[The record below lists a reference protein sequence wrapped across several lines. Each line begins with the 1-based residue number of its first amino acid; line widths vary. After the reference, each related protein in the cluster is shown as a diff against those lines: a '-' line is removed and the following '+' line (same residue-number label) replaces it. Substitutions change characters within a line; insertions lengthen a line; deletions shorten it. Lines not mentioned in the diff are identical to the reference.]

1 MFRSS
6 RIFSQV
12 THRASSRRAS
22 SHQAS
27 SRRSL
32 LIGWL
37 AGVILALTLSGLSRP
52 AGAQLSNAQINGTV
66 RDATGAAVPN
76 AKVRLR
82 NVDTGVE
89 TSTATNADGVYI
101 IQQVLPGMYTLEG
114 SGAGFQSTRLKPFR
128 LVVNQA
134 TVIDVGL
141 TIGSANDSVTV
152 QAEGAEVESS
162 TAELGTVLTSQQIQD
177 LPTGRNTQGLMI
189 LTPGVSEIQTG
200 QSPIPSVNGQINRT
214 SIFLLD
220 GISDT
225 AEVYSSQALS
235 PIPETIDQFKVES
248 HNDSA
253 QLGGVLGGIIN
264 QTTKSGT
271 NEFHGQV
278 WEIEQNNFFN
288 AVNYFTPKGQVS
300 TALHDHVLGG
310 TIGGPVRIPRIYNGK
325 NRTFFF
331 FGYQYHKTGNHASN
345 IYQVPTAANLQG
357 DFSNLLQ
364 GANPTQ
370 LYNPFTTRPDPA
382 KPGQYIRDP
391 FVNNQIPASLLYAGY
406 QVYAK
411 ALIPQPVSIPGQTAY
426 NAINGQPTVEHDQS
440 VNIRIDHKFSDR
452 DTIFGR
458 YTGFYSPSTAGTFY
472 LPSLSSENYSRT
484 DVSAFGWVH
493 TFSANAILQVQFG
506 TTDTYSNNNTLYTGL
521 PKDFNSQVG
530 FSSNYV
536 APFITG
542 QTLVPG
548 IQIPGYFNTGE
559 TTNHNQP
566 ANDLHW
572 RASYSKLL
580 KNHLLQFGGEY
591 NKLGYSYTTG
601 QDATG
606 FSQTQTSNLESPAST
621 GNALA
626 SFVPDNVVR
635 HDVIESI
642 PWSTGEEGFYFQD
655 SWKALDNLVI
665 NMGLRYDRPFY
676 PSAGTNADNNNKIG
690 DMDYYNGTYI
700 LQALAPPCAQTGA
713 PPCINTPNGAL
724 PPNVLVS
731 STGKILK
738 DDTKN
743 IQPRFGLAYRPDAK
757 TAVRAAFG
765 IFFDDLSGTTQLARN
780 PIGSWPSLGYQ
791 AFYILN
797 YPSSTQATPTTTG
810 TNPLTST
817 LLPGPSPFTQGN
829 GFFFDPNWKNP
840 YSEQW
845 NLGIERQIA
854 ANLLFTVNYV
864 GSTSHRVDVGG
875 RYNVAP
881 TPGPGDPSLRFPF
894 PYMPIPFSFDR
905 SVGGSNYHA
914 LEVSLEKRY
923 SKGLALTVAYTYS
936 KSLDYGASGLFSIE
950 GFSVE
955 NPYNISRDYGP
966 SSFNIPHNLTVSWVY
981 QLPFGTGRQF
991 SSGNKIVDA
1000 VVGNWQ
1006 WNGIANIRSGQ
1017 NFNVTVNGD
1026 IANTGNFGYERPD
1039 VVGDYRHFHG
1049 TKTEWFNTKAFASP
1063 QPFTFGNGGR
1073 NLLRTQFV
1081 HVFNMGLFKQIPI
1094 HNGIYGELRAEA
1106 YNVFNTPILNA
1117 PDSELTDATFGQI
1130 TSAQAPRTMQIG
1142 ARIHF

>member
-1 MFRSS
+1 MLNRKKNS
-6 RIFSQV
+6 
-12 THRASSRRAS
+12 HRM
-22 SHQAS
+22 
-27 SRRSL
+27 
-32 LIGWL
+32 GWL
-37 AGVILALTLSGLSRP
+37 CATLLALGLFGDSRCE
-52 AGAQLSNAQINGTV
+52 AQLSNAQINGTV
-66 RDATGAAVPN
+66 HDATGAVVPN
-76 AKVRLR
+76 AKVVLR
-82 NVDTGVE
+82 NVDTGVA
-89 TSTATNADGVYI
+89 TPTMTNAAGVYI
-101 IQQVLPGMYTLEG
+101 IQQILPGLYTLEG
-114 SGAGFQSTRLKPFR
+114 SAAGFQSTKLKPFR

-134 TVIDVGL
+134 SVIDVSL
-141 TIGSANDSVTV
+141 TIGSSNESVTV

-235 PIPETIDQFKVES
+235 PLPETIDQFKVES

-278 WEIEQNNFFN
+278 WEIEQNNIFN
-288 AVNYFTPKGQVS
+288 AVNYFTPPGTVS
-300 TALHDHVLGG
+300 TGLHDHVFGAVF
-310 TIGGPVRIPRIYNGK
+310 GGPVWIPKLYKGR

-331 FGYQYHKTGNHASN
+331 VGYQYHENGSHASN
-345 IYQVPTAANLQG
+345 IYRVPTAANLQG

-364 GANPTQ
+364 GPNPTQ

-382 KPGQYIRDP
+382 NPGQYLRDP
-391 FVNNQIPASLLYAGY
+391 FPNNQIPANLLYTGY
-406 QVYAK
+406 TQVYAK
-411 ALIPQPVSIPGQTAY
+411 ALIPQPIVIPGQPAY
-426 NAINGQPTVEHDQS
+426 NAINGQPTLEHDQS
-440 VNIRIDHKFSDR
+440 VNVRIDHKFSDR

-458 YTGFYSPSTAGTFY
+458 YTGYYAPSTTGTDY
-472 LPSLSSENYSRT
+472 LPTLSSNNYTRT
-484 DVSAFGWVH
+484 DTSAFGWVH
-493 TFSANAILQVQFG
+493 TFGASAILQVQFG
-506 TTDTYSNNNTLYTGL
+506 STNFYTNNSTLYNGL
-521 PKDFNSQVG
+521 PSDFNSQVG
-530 FSSNYV
+530 FSDNYV
-536 APFITG
+536 APFVTG

-548 IQIPGYFNTGE
+548 IQVPGYFNTGE
-559 TTNHNQP
+559 TVSHNQP
-566 ANDLHW
+566 ADDLHW
-572 RASYSKLL
+572 RASFSKLF
-580 KNHLLQFGGEY
+580 KSHLIQFGGEY

-601 QDATG
+601 VSYTG
-606 FSQTQTSNLESPAST
+606 FSQTQTSNLEAPGST

-626 SFVPDNVVR
+626 SFLINVPDSVVR
-635 HDVIESI
+635 HDAIESI

-655 SWKALDNLVI
+655 SWKAFDNLVI
-665 NMGLRYDRPFY
+665 NMGMRYDRPFY
-676 PSAGTNADNNNKIG
+676 PSAGTSADNNNKIG

-713 PPCINTPNGAL
+713 PPCINTPGGVL
-724 PPNVLVS
+724 PAHVLVS
-731 STGKILK
+731 PTGKILT
-738 DDTKN
+738 DDKLN
-743 IQPRFGLAYRPDAK
+743 IQPRFGLAYRPDPK
-757 TAVRAAFG
+757 TAIRAAFG

-780 PIGSWPSLGYQ
+780 PIGSWPSLGSQ
-791 AFYILN
+791 SFYNLN
-797 YPSSTQATPTTTG
+797 YPSTTQATPNTTG
-810 TNPLTST
+810 TDPLTST

-829 GFFFDPNWKNP
+829 AYFFDPNWKNP

-845 NLGIERQIA
+845 NLGIERQLA
-854 ANLLFTVNYV
+854 ANLLATINYV

-881 TPGPGDPSLRFPF
+881 TPGPGDPSLRYPF

-905 SVGGSNYHA
+905 SVGGSNYNA

-923 SKGLALTVAYTYS
+923 SKGFALTVSYTYS

-955 NPYNISRDYGP
+955 NPYNITRDYAP

-981 QLPFGTGRQF
+981 QLPFGTGKQF

-1000 VVGNWQ
+1000 IVGNWQ
-1006 WNGIANIRSGQ
+1006 WNGIADIRSGQ
-1017 NFNVTVNGD
+1017 NFNLTVNGD

-1039 VVGDYRHFHG
+1039 VVGDFHHFHS
-1049 TKTEWFNTKAFASP
+1049 TRSEWFNTAAFAAP
-1063 QPFTFGNGGR
+1063 QPFTFGNAGR

-1094 HNGIYGELRAEA
+1094 HEGIYGELRAEA
-1106 YNVFNTPILNA
+1106 YNVFNTPILSA
-1117 PDSELTDATFGQI
+1117 PDSELTDQTFGQV
-1130 TSAQAPRTMQIG
+1130 TTAQAPRTMQIG

>member
-1 MFRSS
+1 MSQITGKSRS
-6 RIFSQV
+6 F
-12 THRASSRRAS
+12 TTWFCAA
-22 SHQAS
+22 ALFAA
-27 SRRSL
+27 SL
-32 LIGWL
+32 LG
-37 AGVILALTLSGLSRP
+37 ASTRCA
-52 AGAQLSNAQINGTV
+52 AQLSNAQINGTV
-66 RDATGAAVPN
+66 HDSTGAAIPN
-76 AKVRLR
+76 AKVVVKNLE
-82 NVDTGVE
+82 TGVE
-89 TSTATNADGVYI
+89 TPTVTNADGVYI
-101 IQQVLPGMYTLEG
+101 IQQILPGNYTLEG
-114 SGAGFQSTRLKPFR
+114 SAAGFQKTQLKPFR

-134 TVIDVGL
+134 SVIDITLAVGSS
-141 TIGSANDSVTV
+141 TQTVNV

-162 TAELGTVLTSQQIQD
+162 TAELGTVLTSQQVQD

-220 GISDT
+220 GVSDT

-235 PIPETIDQFKVES
+235 PIPETVDQFKVES

-271 NEFHGQV
+271 NELHGQV
-278 WEIEQNNFFN
+278 WEIEQNNIFN
-288 AVNYFTPKGQVS
+288 AVNYFTPPGTVS
-300 TALHDHVLGG
+300 TALHDHVAGG
-310 TIGGPVRIPRIYNGK
+310 VIGGPVWIPKLYNGK

-331 FGYQYHKTGNHASN
+331 FGYQYHTTGNHASN
-345 IYQVPTAANLQG
+345 IYRVPTAANLQG
-357 DFSNLLQ
+357 DFSDLLQ
-364 GANPTQ
+364 GSSPVQ

-382 KPGQYIRDP
+382 NPGQYLRDP
-391 FVNNQIPASLLYAGY
+391 FPNNQIPASLLYTGY
-406 QVYAK
+406 TQVYAK
-411 ALIPQPVSIPGQTAY
+411 ALIPQPIVIPGQPSY

-440 VNIRIDHKFSDR
+440 VNVRIDHKFSDR

-458 YTGFYSPSTAGTFY
+458 YTGYYSPSTAGTYY
-472 LPSLSSENYSRT
+472 LPSLSSDSYTRT
-484 DVSAFGWVH
+484 DTSAFGWVH
-493 TFSANAILQVQFG
+493 TFGASAILQVQFG
-506 TTDTYSNNNTLYTGL
+506 STNFYSNNNTLYSGL
-521 PKDFNSQVG
+521 PSDFNSQVG

-536 APFITG
+536 APFVTG
-542 QTLVPG
+542 QSLVPG
-548 IQIPGYFNTGE
+548 IQVPGYFNTGE
-559 TTNHNQP
+559 TVNHNQP

-601 QDATG
+601 QDVVG
-606 FSQTQTSNLESPAST
+606 FSQTQTSNLENPGNT
-621 GNALA
+621 GSALA
-626 SFVPDNVVR
+626 SFLINVPDNVVR
-635 HDVIESI
+635 HDAIESI

-665 NMGLRYDRPFY
+665 NVGLRYDRPFY
-676 PSAGTNADNNNKIG
+676 PSAGTNADNNNKMG

-700 LQALAPPCAQTGA
+700 LQALAPPCSQTGA
-713 PPCINTPNGAL
+713 PPCINTPGGVL
-724 PPNVLVS
+724 PAHVVVS
-731 STGKILK
+731 PTGKILK

-743 IQPRFGLAYRPDAK
+743 FQPRLGIAYRPDPK
-757 TAVRAAFG
+757 TAVRASFG
-765 IFFDDLSGTTQLARN
+765 MFFDDLSGTTQLARN
-780 PIGSWPSLGYQ
+780 PIGSWPSLGAQ
-791 AFYILN
+791 SFYNLN
-797 YPSSTQATPTTTG
+797 YPSSTQPTPTTTG
-810 TNPLTST
+810 TDPLTST
-817 LLPGPSPFTQGN
+817 LLPGPSPFTQGDEY
-829 GFFFDPNWKNP
+829 FFDPNWKNP

-845 NLGIERQIA
+845 NLGVERQFA
-854 ANLLFTVNYV
+854 GNLLLTVNYV
-864 GSTSHRVDVGG
+864 GSTSHRTDVGG

-914 LEVSLEKRY
+914 LEVSLEKRF
-923 SKGLALTVAYTYS
+923 SQGLALTVAYSYS

-950 GFSVE
+950 GYSVE
-955 NPYNISRDYGP
+955 NPYNISRDYAP

-981 QLPFGTGRQF
+981 QLPFGTGQRF
-991 SSGNKIVDA
+991 STGNKIVDA
-1000 VVGNWQ
+1000 VVGNWR
-1006 WNGIANIRSGQ
+1006 WNGIADIRSGQ
-1017 NFNVTVNGD
+1017 NFNITVNGD

-1039 VVGDYRHFHG
+1039 IVGNYRHFKS
-1049 TKTEWFNTKAFASP
+1049 TQAEWFNTKAFAAP
-1063 QPFTFGNGGR
+1063 QPFTFGDAGR

-1094 HNGIYGELRAEA
+1094 HEGIYGELRAEA

-1117 PDSELTDATFGQI
+1117 PDSELTDSTFGVV
-1130 TSAQAPRTMQIG
+1130 TSAQSPRTMQIG

>member
-1 MFRSS
+1 MLDRKKRFNS
-6 RIFSQV
+6 
-12 THRASSRRAS
+12 
-22 SHQAS
+22 
-27 SRRSL
+27 
-32 LIGWL
+32 IGWL
-37 AGVILALTLSGLSRP
+37 WAILLTIGFVVNSSRCE
-52 AGAQLSNAQINGTV
+52 AQLANAQINGTV
-66 RDATGAAVPN
+66 HDATGAVVPN
-76 AKVRLR
+76 AKVVLK
-82 NVDTGVE
+82 NVDTGVD
-89 TSTATNADGVYI
+89 TPTVTNAGGVYI
-101 IQQVLPGMYTLEG
+101 IQQVLPGIYTLEG
-114 SGAGFQSTRLKPFR
+114 SAAGFRSTNLKPFR

-134 TVIDVGL
+134 TVIDLTLTVG
-141 TIGSANDSVTV
+141 SSSESVTV
-152 QAEGAEVESS
+152 QAEGAGVESS
-162 TAELGTVLTSQQIQD
+162 TAELGTVLTATQIQD

-235 PIPETIDQFKVES
+235 PIPETVDQFKVES

-271 NEFHGQV
+271 NELHGQV
-278 WEIEQNNFFN
+278 WEIEQNSFFN
-288 AVNYFTPKGQVS
+288 AVNYFTPPGQVS
-300 TALHDHVLGG
+300 TALHDHVIGG
-310 TIGGPVRIPRIYNGK
+310 VIGGPVWIPKLYKGK

-331 FGYQYHKTGNHASN
+331 VGYQYHENGSHASN
-345 IYQVPTAANLQG
+345 IYRVPTQANLQG

-364 GANPTQ
+364 GPNPTQ

-382 KPGQYIRDP
+382 HPGQYLRDP
-391 FVNNQIPASLLYAGY
+391 FPNNQIDPKLLYRGY
-406 QVYAK
+406 QLYAK
-411 ALIPQPVSIPGQTAY
+411 TLIPQPVVIPGQPAY

-440 VNIRIDHKFSDR
+440 VNVRIDHKFSDR

-458 YTGFYSPSTAGTFY
+458 YTGYYSPSTAGTFY
-472 LPSLSSENYSRT
+472 LPTLSSNSYTRT
-484 DVSAFGWVH
+484 DTSAFGWVH
-493 TFSANAILQVQFG
+493 TFGANAILQVQFG
-506 TTDTYSNNNTLYTGL
+506 STNFYTNNDTLYTGL
-521 PKDFNSQVG
+521 SPDFNSQVG
-530 FSSNYV
+530 FSANYV
-536 APFITG
+536 APFVTG
-542 QTLVPG
+542 QSLVPG

-559 TTNHNQP
+559 TTSHNQP

-580 KNHLLQFGGEY
+580 RNHLIQFGGEY

-601 QDATG
+601 QDVTG
-606 FSQTQTSNLESPAST
+606 FSQTQTSNLEAPGST

-626 SFVPDNVVR
+626 SFLINVPDNVVR
-635 HDVIESI
+635 HDAIESI

-665 NMGLRYDRPFY
+665 NMGIRYDRPFY

-700 LQALAPPCAQTGA
+700 LQALAPPCSQTGA
-713 PPCINTPNGAL
+713 PPCINTPGGAL
-724 PPNVLVS
+724 PAHVVVS
-731 STGKILK
+731 PTGKILK
-738 DDTKN
+738 DDLLN
-743 IQPRFGLAYRPDAK
+743 IQPRFGIAYRPDPK

-780 PIGSWPSLGYQ
+780 PIGSWPSLGSQ
-791 AFYILN
+791 SFYNLN
-797 YPSSTQATPTTTG
+797 YPSSSQATPTTTG
-810 TNPLTST
+810 TDPLTST

-829 GFFFDPNWKNP
+829 AYFFDPNWKNP

-845 NLGIERQIA
+845 NLGIERQLS
-854 ANLLFTVNYV
+854 ANLLATINYV

-881 TPGPGDPSLRFPF
+881 TPGPGDPSLRYPF

-905 SVGGSNYHA
+905 SVGGSNYNA

-923 SKGLALTVAYTYS
+923 SRGLALTVSYTYS
-936 KSLDYGASGLFSIE
+936 KSLDYGSSGLFSIE

-955 NPYNISRDYGP
+955 NPYNIGPDYAP

-1006 WNGIANIRSGQ
+1006 WNGIADIRSGQ
-1017 NFNVTVNGD
+1017 NFNLTVNGD
-1026 IANTGNFGYERPD
+1026 IANTGNFGYERPE
-1039 VVGDYRHFHG
+1039 VIGDFHHFNS
-1049 TKTEWFNTKAFASP
+1049 TKAEWFNTAAFAAP
-1063 QPFTFGNGGR
+1063 QPFTFGNAGR
-1073 NLLRTQFV
+1073 DLLRTQFV
-1081 HVFNMGLFKQIPI
+1081 HVFNMGLFKQIPF
-1094 HNGIYGELRAEA
+1094 HEGIYGELRAEA
-1106 YNVFNTPILNA
+1106 YNVFNTPIFNA
-1117 PDSELTDATFGQI
+1117 PDSEFTDGTFGQV

>member
-1 MFRSS
+1 MFDVKKRLNS
-6 RIFSQV
+6 
-12 THRASSRRAS
+12 
-22 SHQAS
+22 
-27 SRRSL
+27 
-32 LIGWL
+32 IGWL
-37 AGVILALTLSGLSRP
+37 WAILLTIGFVVNSSRCE
-52 AGAQLSNAQINGTV
+52 AQLANAQINGTV
-66 RDATGAAVPN
+66 HDATGAVVPN
-76 AKVRLR
+76 AKVVLK

-89 TSTATNADGVYI
+89 TPTVTNAGGVYI
-101 IQQVLPGMYTLEG
+101 IQQVLPGIYTLEG
-114 SGAGFQSTRLKPFR
+114 SAAGFRSTNLKPFR

-134 TVIDVGL
+134 TVIDLTLTVG
-141 TIGSANDSVTV
+141 SSSESVTV
-152 QAEGAEVESS
+152 QAEGTGVESS
-162 TAELGTVLTSQQIQD
+162 TAELGTVLTATQIQD

-235 PIPETIDQFKVES
+235 PIPETVDQFKVES

-271 NEFHGQV
+271 NELHGQV
-278 WEIEQNNFFN
+278 WEIEQNSFFN
-288 AVNYFTPKGQVS
+288 AVNYFTPPGQVS
-300 TALHDHVLGG
+300 TALHDHVIGG
-310 TIGGPVRIPRIYNGK
+310 VIGGPVWIPKVYKGK

-331 FGYQYHKTGNHASN
+331 FGYQYHENGSHASN
-345 IYQVPTAANLQG
+345 IYRVPTQANLQG

-364 GANPTQ
+364 GPNPTQ

-382 KPGQYIRDP
+382 HPGQYLRDP
-391 FVNNQIPASLLYAGY
+391 FPKNQIDPKLLYPGY
-406 QVYAK
+406 QLYAK
-411 ALIPQPVSIPGQTAY
+411 TLIPQPIVIPGQPAY

-440 VNIRIDHKFSDR
+440 VNVRIDHKFSDR

-458 YTGFYSPSTAGTFY
+458 YTGYYSPSTAGTFY
-472 LPSLSSENYSRT
+472 LPTLSSNSYTRT
-484 DVSAFGWVH
+484 DTSAFGWVH
-493 TFSANAILQVQFG
+493 TFGASAILQVQFG
-506 TTDTYSNNNTLYTGL
+506 STNFYTNNDTLYTGL
-521 PKDFNSQVG
+521 SPDFNSQVG
-530 FSSNYV
+530 FSANYV
-536 APFITG
+536 APFVTG
-542 QTLVPG
+542 QSLVPG

-559 TTNHNQP
+559 TASHNQP

-580 KNHLLQFGGEY
+580 RNHLIQFGGEY

-601 QDATG
+601 QDVTG
-606 FSQTQTSNLESPAST
+606 FSQTQTSNLEAPGST

-626 SFVPDNVVR
+626 SFLINVPDNVVR
-635 HDVIESI
+635 HDAIESI

-665 NMGLRYDRPFY
+665 NMGIRYDRPFY

-700 LQALAPPCAQTGA
+700 LQALAPPCSQTGA
-713 PPCINTPNGAL
+713 PPCINTPGGAL
-724 PPNVLVS
+724 PAHVVVS
-731 STGKILK
+731 PTGKILK
-738 DDTKN
+738 DDLLN
-743 IQPRFGLAYRPDAK
+743 IQPRFGIAYRPDPK

-780 PIGSWPSLGYQ
+780 PIGSWPSLGSQ
-791 AFYILN
+791 SFYNLN
-797 YPSSTQATPTTTG
+797 YPSSSQATPTTTG
-810 TNPLTST
+810 TDPLTST

-829 GFFFDPNWKNP
+829 AYFFDPNWKNP

-845 NLGIERQIA
+845 NLGIERQLS
-854 ANLLFTVNYV
+854 ANLLATINYV

-881 TPGPGDPSLRFPF
+881 TPGPGDPSLRYPF

-905 SVGGSNYHA
+905 SVGGSNYNA

-923 SKGLALTVAYTYS
+923 SRGLALTVSYTYS
-936 KSLDYGASGLFSIE
+936 KSLDYGSSGLFSIE

-955 NPYNISRDYGP
+955 NPYNIGPDYAP

-1006 WNGIANIRSGQ
+1006 WNGIADIRSGQ
-1017 NFNVTVNGD
+1017 NFNLTVNGD

-1039 VVGDYRHFHG
+1039 VIGDFHHFNS
-1049 TKTEWFNTKAFASP
+1049 TKSEWFNTAAFAAP
-1063 QPFTFGNGGR
+1063 QPFTFGNAGR
-1073 NLLRTQFV
+1073 DLLRTQFM

-1094 HNGIYGELRAEA
+1094 HEGIYGELRAEA
-1106 YNVFNTPILNA
+1106 YNVFNTPIFNA
-1117 PDSELTDATFGQI
+1117 PDSEFTDGTFGQV

>member
-1 MFRSS
+1 MFDKKKSSDSTVWLWAILLITGFLANSS
-6 RIFSQV
+6 RCV
-12 THRASSRRAS
+12 
-22 SHQAS
+22 
-27 SRRSL
+27 
-32 LIGWL
+32 
-37 AGVILALTLSGLSRP
+37 
-52 AGAQLSNAQINGTV
+52 AQLANAQINGTV
-66 RDATGAAVPN
+66 HDATGAVVPN
-76 AKVRLR
+76 AKVVLR

-89 TSTATNADGVYI
+89 TPTVTNAGGVYI

-114 SGAGFQSTRLKPFR
+114 SAAGFRSTNLKPFR

-134 TVIDVGL
+134 TVIDLTLIVG
-141 TIGSANDSVTV
+141 SSNESVTV
-152 QAEGAEVESS
+152 QAEGTGVESS
-162 TAELGTVLTSQQIQD
+162 TAELGTVLTATQIQD

-235 PIPETIDQFKVES
+235 PIPETVDQFKVES

-271 NEFHGQV
+271 NELHGQV

-288 AVNYFTPKGQVS
+288 AVNYFTPPGQVS
-300 TALHDHVLGG
+300 TALHDHVIGG
-310 TIGGPVRIPRIYNGK
+310 VVGGPVWIPKLYKGK

-331 FGYQYHKTGNHASN
+331 FGYQYHKTGSHASN
-345 IYQVPTAANLQG
+345 IYRVPTLANLQG

-364 GANPTQ
+364 GPNPTQ

-382 KPGQYIRDP
+382 HPGQYLRDP
-391 FVNNQIPASLLYAGY
+391 FPDNQIDPKLLYPGY
-406 QVYAK
+406 QLYAK
-411 ALIPQPVSIPGQTAY
+411 VLIPQPIVIPGQPAY

-440 VNIRIDHKFSDR
+440 VNVRIDHKFSDR

-458 YTGFYSPSTAGTFY
+458 YTGYYSPSTAGTYY
-472 LPSLSSENYSRT
+472 LPTLSSNSYTRT
-484 DVSAFGWVH
+484 DTSAFGWVH
-493 TFSANAILQVQFG
+493 TFGASAILQVQFG
-506 TTDTYSNNNTLYTGL
+506 STNFYTNNNTLYTGL
-521 PKDFNSQVG
+521 PANFNSQVG
-530 FSSNYV
+530 FSANYV
-536 APFITG
+536 APFVTG
-542 QTLVPG
+542 QSLVPG
-548 IQIPGYFNTGE
+548 IQIAGYFNTGE
-559 TTNHNQP
+559 TASHNQP

-580 KNHLLQFGGEY
+580 RNHLIQFGGEY

-601 QDATG
+601 QDVTG
-606 FSQTQTSNLESPAST
+606 FSQTQTSNLEAPGST

-626 SFVPDNVVR
+626 SFLINVPDNVVR
-635 HDVIESI
+635 HDAIESI

-665 NMGLRYDRPFY
+665 NMGIRYDRPFY

-700 LQALAPPCAQTGA
+700 LQALAPPCSQTGA
-713 PPCINTPNGAL
+713 PPCINTPGGAL
-724 PPNVLVS
+724 PAHVVVS
-731 STGKILK
+731 PTGKILK
-738 DDTKN
+738 DDLLN
-743 IQPRFGLAYRPDAK
+743 IQPRFGIAYRPDLK

-780 PIGSWPSLGYQ
+780 PIGSWPSLGSQ
-791 AFYILN
+791 SFYNLN

-810 TNPLTST
+810 TDPLTST

-829 GFFFDPNWKNP
+829 AYFFDPDWKNP

-845 NLGIERQIA
+845 NLGIERQLA
-854 ANLLFTVNYV
+854 ANLLATINYV

-881 TPGPGDPSLRFPF
+881 TPGPGDPSLRYPF

-905 SVGGSNYHA
+905 SVGGSNYNA
-914 LEVSLEKRY
+914 IEVSLEKRY
-923 SKGLALTVAYTYS
+923 SQGLALTVSYTYS
-936 KSLDYGASGLFSIE
+936 KSLDYGSSGLFSIE

-955 NPYNISRDYGP
+955 NPYNIGPDYAP

-991 SSGNKIVDA
+991 SSGNRIVDA

-1006 WNGIANIRSGQ
+1006 WNGIADIRSGQ
-1017 NFNVTVNGD
+1017 NFNLTVNGD
-1026 IANTGNFGYERPD
+1026 IANTGNFGYERPE
-1039 VVGDYRHFHG
+1039 VIGDFHHFNS
-1049 TKTEWFNTKAFASP
+1049 TKSEWFNTAAFAAP
-1063 QPFTFGNGGR
+1063 QPFTFGNAGR
-1073 NLLRTQFV
+1073 DLLRTQFV

-1094 HNGIYGELRAEA
+1094 HEGIYGELRAEA
-1106 YNVFNTPILNA
+1106 YNVFNTPIFNA
-1117 PDSELTDATFGQI
+1117 PDSELTDGTFGQV

>member
-1 MFRSS
+1 MLS
-6 RIFSQV
+6 RKKNSP
-12 THRASSRRAS
+12 
-22 SHQAS
+22 
-27 SRRSL
+27 

-37 AGVILALTLSGLSRP
+37 CATLLALGLLADSRCE
-52 AGAQLSNAQINGTV
+52 AQLSNAQINGTV
-66 RDATGAAVPN
+66 HDTTGAVVPN
-76 AKVRLR
+76 AKVVLK

-89 TSTATNADGVYI
+89 TPTVTNAGGVYI
-101 IQQVLPGMYTLEG
+101 IQQILPGMYTLEG
-114 SGAGFQSTRLKPFR
+114 SAAGFQGTKLKPFR

-134 TVIDVGL
+134 SVIDVSL
-141 TIGSANDSVTV
+141 TVGSSNESVTV

-235 PIPETIDQFKVES
+235 PIPETVDQFKVES

-271 NEFHGQV
+271 NQLHGQV
-278 WEIEQNNFFN
+278 WEIEQNNIFN
-288 AVNYFTPKGQVS
+288 AVNYFTPPGTVS
-300 TALHDHVLGG
+300 TALHDHVIGG
-310 TIGGPVRIPRIYNGK
+310 VVGGPVWIPKLYEGK

-331 FGYQYHKTGNHASN
+331 FGYQYHKTGSHASN
-345 IYQVPTAANLQG
+345 IYRVPTLANLQG

-364 GANPTQ
+364 GPNPTQ

-382 KPGQYIRDP
+382 NPGQYLRDP
-391 FVNNQIPASLLYAGY
+391 FPNNQIPASLLYTGY
-406 QVYAK
+406 TQVYAK
-411 ALIPQPVSIPGQTAY
+411 ALIPQPIVIPGQPAY
-426 NAINGQPTVEHDQS
+426 NAINGQPTLEHDQS
-440 VNIRIDHKFSDR
+440 VNVRIDHKFSDR

-458 YTGFYSPSTAGTFY
+458 YTGYYSPSTAGTNY
-472 LPSLSSENYSRT
+472 LPTLSSNNYTRT
-484 DVSAFGWVH
+484 DTSAFGWVH
-493 TFSANAILQVQFG
+493 TFGASAILQVQFG
-506 TTDTYSNNNTLYTGL
+506 STNFYTNNSTLYNGL
-521 PKDFNSQVG
+521 PSDFNSQVG
-530 FSSNYV
+530 FSANYV
-536 APFITG
+536 APFVTG

-548 IQIPGYFNTGE
+548 IQVPGYFNTGE
-559 TTNHNQP
+559 TASHNQP

-601 QDATG
+601 VDYTG
-606 FSQTQTSNLESPAST
+606 YSQTQTSNLEAPGST
-621 GNALA
+621 GSALA
-626 SFVPDNVVR
+626 SFLLNVPDSVVR
-635 HDVIESI
+635 HDAIESI

-655 SWKALDNLVI
+655 SWKAFDNLVI
-665 NMGLRYDRPFY
+665 NMGMRYDRPFY

-713 PPCINTPNGAL
+713 PPCINTPGGAL
-724 PPNVLVS
+724 PAHVVVS
-731 STGKILK
+731 PTGKILK
-738 DDTKN
+738 DDKLN
-743 IQPRFGLAYRPDAK
+743 IQPRFGIAYRPDPK
-757 TAVRAAFG
+757 TAIRAAFG

-780 PIGSWPSLGYQ
+780 PIGSWPSLGSQ
-791 AFYILN
+791 SFYNLN
-797 YPSSTQATPTTTG
+797 YPSSTQATPNTTG
-810 TNPLTST
+810 TDPLTST

-829 GFFFDPNWKNP
+829 AYFFDPNWKNP

-845 NLGIERQIA
+845 NLGIERQLA
-854 ANLLFTVNYV
+854 ASLLATINYV

-881 TPGPGDPSLRFPF
+881 TPGPGDPSLRYPF

-905 SVGGSNYHA
+905 SVGGSNYNA

-923 SKGLALTVAYTYS
+923 SKGLALTVSYTFS

-955 NPYNISRDYGP
+955 NPYNITRDYAP

-981 QLPFGTGRQF
+981 QLPFGTGKQF

-1000 VVGNWQ
+1000 IVGNWQ
-1006 WNGIANIRSGQ
+1006 WNGIADIRSGQ
-1017 NFNVTVNGD
+1017 NFNLTVNGD

-1039 VVGDYRHFHG
+1039 VVGDFHHFHS
-1049 TKTEWFNTKAFASP
+1049 TRSKWFNTAAFAAP
-1063 QPFTFGNGGR
+1063 QPFTFGNAGR

-1094 HNGIYGELRAEA
+1094 HEGIYGELRAEA
-1106 YNVFNTPILNA
+1106 YNVFNTPILSA
-1117 PDSELTDATFGQI
+1117 PDSELTDQTFGQV
-1130 TSAQAPRTMQIG
+1130 TSAQPPRTMQIG

>member
-1 MFRSS
+1 MLNRKNSS
-6 RIFSQV
+6 NLMRWFCATLLAIGLL
-12 THRASSRRAS
+12 ANSRCE
-22 SHQAS
+22 
-27 SRRSL
+27 
-32 LIGWL
+32 
-37 AGVILALTLSGLSRP
+37 
-52 AGAQLSNAQINGTV
+52 AQLSNAQINGTV
-66 RDATGAAVPN
+66 HDATGAVVPN
-76 AKVRLR
+76 AKVVLR

-89 TSTATNADGVYI
+89 TPTVTNAEGVYI

-114 SGAGFQSTRLKPFR
+114 SATGFQSTKLKTFR

-134 TVIDVGL
+134 SVIDISLAVGFS
-141 TIGSANDSVTV
+141 TQAVTV

-235 PIPETIDQFKVES
+235 PLPETVDQFKVES

-271 NEFHGQV
+271 NQLHGQV
-278 WEIEQNNFFN
+278 WEIEQNNIFN
-288 AVNYFTPKGQVS
+288 AVNYFTPPGTVS
-300 TALHDHVLGG
+300 TGLHDHVFGAVL
-310 TIGGPVRIPRIYNGK
+310 GGPVWIPKLYKGH

-331 FGYQYHKTGNHASN
+331 VGYQYHENGSHASN
-345 IYQVPTAANLQG
+345 IYRVPTAANLQG

-364 GANPTQ
+364 GPNPTQ

-382 KPGQYIRDP
+382 NPGQYLRDP
-391 FVNNQIPASLLYAGY
+391 FPNNQIPANLLYTGY
-406 QVYAK
+406 TQVYAK
-411 ALIPQPVSIPGQTAY
+411 ALIPQPIVIPGQPSY

-440 VNIRIDHKFSDR
+440 VNVRIDHKFSDR

-458 YTGFYSPSTAGTFY
+458 YTGYYSPSTAGTYY
-472 LPSLSSENYSRT
+472 LPTLSSDSYTRT
-484 DVSAFGWVH
+484 DISAFGWVH
-493 TFSANAILQVQFG
+493 TFGASAILQVQFG
-506 TTDTYSNNNTLYTGL
+506 STNFYTNDNMFYSGL
-521 PKDFNSQVG
+521 PADFNSQVG
-530 FSSNYV
+530 FSANYV
-536 APFITG
+536 APFVTG

-548 IQIPGYFNTGE
+548 IQVPGYFNTGE
-559 TTNHNQP
+559 TVSHNQP

-601 QDATG
+601 QDVTG
-606 FSQTQTSNLESPAST
+606 FSQTQTSNLEAPGST
-621 GNALA
+621 GSALA
-626 SFVPDNVVR
+626 SFLINVPDNVVR
-635 HDVIESI
+635 HDAIETI

-655 SWKALDNLVI
+655 SWKAFANLVI
-665 NMGLRYDRPFY
+665 NMGIRYDRPFY

-700 LQALAPPCAQTGA
+700 LQALAPPCSQTGA
-713 PPCINTPNGAL
+713 PPCINTPGGAL
-724 PPNVLVS
+724 PAHVVVS
-731 STGKILK
+731 PTGKILK
-738 DDTKN
+738 DDKLN
-743 IQPRFGLAYRPDAK
+743 IQPRFGIAYRPDPK

-780 PIGSWPSLGYQ
+780 PIGSWPSLGSQ
-791 AFYILN
+791 SFYNLN
-797 YPSSTQATPTTTG
+797 YPSSTQATPTVTG
-810 TNPLTST
+810 TDPLTST
-817 LLPGPSPFTQGN
+817 LLPGPSPFTQGDSY
-829 GFFFDPNWKNP
+829 FFDPNWKNP

-845 NLGIERQIA
+845 NIGIERQLA
-854 ANLLFTVNYV
+854 ASLLATINYV

-881 TPGPGDPSLRFPF
+881 TPGPGDPSLRYPF

-905 SVGGSNYHA
+905 SVGGSNYNA

-923 SKGLALTVAYTYS
+923 SRGFALTVSYTYS
-936 KSLDYGASGLFSIE
+936 KALDYGSSGLFSLE

-955 NPYNISRDYGP
+955 NPYNISRDYSP

-981 QLPFGTGRQF
+981 QLPFGTGKQF

-1006 WNGIANIRSGQ
+1006 WNGIADIRSGQ
-1017 NFNVTVNGD
+1017 NFNLTVNGD

-1039 VVGDYRHFHG
+1039 VVGDFHNFHS
-1049 TKTEWFNTKAFASP
+1049 TRSEWFNTAAFAAP
-1063 QPFTFGNGGR
+1063 QPFTFGNGSR

-1094 HNGIYGELRAEA
+1094 HEGVYGELRAEA
-1106 YNVFNTPILNA
+1106 YNVFNTPILSA
-1117 PDSELTDATFGQI
+1117 PDSELTDGTFGQV

>member
-1 MFRSS
+1 MFNAKTSS
-6 RIFSQV
+6 YSF
-12 THRASSRRAS
+12 
-22 SHQAS
+22 
-27 SRRSL
+27 
-32 LIGWL
+32 GWL
-37 AGVILALTLSGLSRP
+37 CVALLAVGLFLANGNP
-52 AGAQLSNAQINGTV
+52 AEAQLSNAQINGTV
-66 RDATGAAVPN
+66 HDTTGAVVPN
-76 AKVRLR
+76 AKVALK

-89 TSTATNADGVYI
+89 TPTITNASGVYI
-101 IQQVLPGMYTLEG
+101 IQQILPGNYTLE
-114 SGAGFQSTRLKPFR
+114 SSATGFQSTRLKPFR

-134 TVIDVGL
+134 SVIDVTL
-141 TIGSANDSVTV
+141 NVGSSSESVTV

-162 TAELGTVLTSQQIQD
+162 TAELGTVLTSQQVQD
-177 LPTGRNTQGLMI
+177 LPTGRNLQGLMI

-225 AEVYSSQALS
+225 AEVYSSQALA
-235 PIPETIDQFKVES
+235 PLPETVDEFKVES

-271 NEFHGQV
+271 NQFHGQV

-288 AVNYFTPKGQVS
+288 AVNYFTPPGTVS
-300 TALHDHVLGG
+300 TGLHDHVFGAVL
-310 TIGGPVRIPRIYNGK
+310 GGPVWIPKLYKGT

-331 FGYQYHKTGNHASN
+331 VGYQYHENGSHASN
-345 IYQVPTAANLQG
+345 IYRVPTAANLQG

-364 GANPTQ
+364 GPNPTQ

-382 KPGQYIRDP
+382 NPGQYLRDP
-391 FVNNQIPASLLYAGY
+391 FPNNQIPSQLLYTGY
-406 QVYAK
+406 QLYAK
-411 ALIPQPVSIPGQTAY
+411 TLIPQPIVIPGQPDY

-440 VNIRIDHKFSDR
+440 LNVRIDHKFSDR

-458 YTGFYSPSTAGTFY
+458 YTGFYSPSTVGTFY
-472 LPSLSSENYSRT
+472 LPTLGSNSYTRT
-484 DVSAFGWVH
+484 DTTAFGWVH
-493 TFSANAILQVQFG
+493 TFSASAILQVQFG
-506 TTDTYSNNNTLYTGL
+506 STNFYTNNNTLYSGL
-521 PKDFNSQVG
+521 PSDFNSQVG
-530 FSSNYV
+530 FSANYV
-536 APFITG
+536 APFVTG
-542 QTLVPG
+542 QSLVPG

-559 TTNHNQP
+559 TVSHNQP

-580 KNHLLQFGGEY
+580 KKHLIQFGGEY

-601 QDATG
+601 QDVTG
-606 FSQTQTSNLESPAST
+606 FSQTQTSNLENPGTT

-626 SFVPDNVVR
+626 SFLINVPDNVVR
-635 HDVIESI
+635 HDAIESI
-642 PWSTGEEGFYFQD
+642 PWNTGEMGLYFQD

-665 NMGLRYDRPFY
+665 NLGIRYDRPFY

-700 LQALAPPCAQTGA
+700 LQALAPPCSQTNA
-713 PPCINTPNGAL
+713 PPCINTPDGAL
-724 PPNVLVS
+724 PAHVVVS
-731 STGKILK
+731 PTGKILK

-743 IQPRFGLAYRPDAK
+743 IQPRFGIAYRPDSK
-757 TAVRAAFG
+757 TAIRAAFG

-780 PIGSWPSLGYQ
+780 PIGSWPSLGSQ
-791 AFYILN
+791 SFYNLN
-797 YPSSTQATPTTTG
+797 YPSSTQATPSTTG
-810 TNPLTST
+810 TDPLTST

-829 GFFFDPNWKNP
+829 AYFFDPNWKNP

-845 NLGIERQIA
+845 NLGIERQLG
-854 ANLLFTVNYV
+854 ANLLATINYV
-864 GSTSHRVDVGG
+864 GSTSHRIDVGG

-881 TPGPGDPSLRFPF
+881 TPGPGDPSLRYPF

-905 SVGGSNYHA
+905 SVGGSNYNS
-914 LEVSLEKRY
+914 LQVSLEKRY
-923 SKGLALTVAYTYS
+923 SKGLALTVSYSYS
-936 KSLDYGASGLFSIE
+936 KSFDYGSSGLFSLE

-955 NPYNISRDYGP
+955 NPYNISRDYAP

-981 QLPFGTGRQF
+981 QLPFGNGRQF

-1000 VVGNWQ
+1000 IVGNWQ
-1006 WNGIANIRSGQ
+1006 WNGIADIRSGQ
-1017 NFNVTVNGD
+1017 NYNLTVNGD

-1039 VVGDYRHFHG
+1039 VVGDFHNFHS
-1049 TKTEWFNTKAFASP
+1049 TKAEWFNTKAFAAP
-1063 QPFTFGNGGR
+1063 QPFTFGDAGR

-1081 HVFNMGLFKQIPI
+1081 HIFNMGLFKQIPI
-1094 HNGIYGELRAEA
+1094 HEGIYGELRAEA
-1106 YNVFNTPILNA
+1106 YNVFNTPIFLA
-1117 PDSELTDATFGQI
+1117 PDSEVTDGTFGQV
-1130 TSAQAPRTMQIG
+1130 TTALPPRTMQIG